1 VSLTSPTSSSNKYVG
16 TLSGIDIFRNT
27 IDVSKFLLSALAPFL
42 SSFALTYLELSLP
55 FLLVLPSALA

>member
-42 SSFALTYLELSLP
+42 SSFALT
-55 FLLVLPSALA
+55 